1 MNSDVSNAS
10 RIYADSN
17 TLIYLVEGSPE
28 FLPFAEKLF
37 RYAGEQG
44 IALVTSEITI
54 AECLHGAHRQG
65 SEALAE
71 EYREVFR
78 DLDVFRLVPIVRE
91 ILERAAKIGAEQKL
105 KLIDAFGKRQDA
117 SLYQDGFDGG
127 EFGEAVV
134 IHLAI
139 HEIALG
145 QGGTKEVLDAPA
157 SIRPQV
163 ADGQDG
169 AFVVDEDNPPIVR
182 FRFPLGREGRA
193 SAP

>member
-1 MNSDVSNAS
+1 MNNDVSSAS

-54 AECLHGAHRQG
+54 AECLHGAHKQG

-78 DLDVFRLVPIVRE
+78 DMDVFNLVPVARE

-105 KLIDAFGKRQDA
+105 KLIDAVHVSSAIDA
-117 SLYQDGFDGG
+117 GCDVFVTNDRGIKSTPDLR
-127 EFGEAVV
+127 VV
-134 IHLAI
+134 QLS
-139 HEIALG
+139 EL
-145 QGGTKEVLDAPA
+145 
-157 SIRPQV
+157 
-163 ADGQDG
+163 
-169 AFVVDEDNPPIVR
+169 
-182 FRFPLGREGRA
+182 
-193 SAP
+193 

>member
-54 AECLHGAHRQG
+54 AECLHGAHKQG

-71 EYREVFR
+71 EYRR
-78 DLDVFRLVPIVRE
+78 QDHRQ
-91 ILERAAKIGAEQKL
+91 ERAAHPQEDRRRNRGRSGRA
-105 KLIDAFGKRQDA
+105 A
-117 SLYQDGFDGG
+117 SP
-127 EFGEAVV
+127 
-134 IHLAI
+134 HLA
-139 HEIALG
+139 G
-145 QGGTKEVLDAPA
+145 
-157 SIRPQV
+157 
-163 ADGQDG
+163 
-169 AFVVDEDNPPIVR
+169 VR
-182 FRFPLGREGRA
+182 RSRTNSRT
-193 SAP
+193 S

>member
-1 MNSDVSNAS
+1 MNSDVSSAS

-44 IALVTSEITI
+44 ITLVTSEITI
-54 AECLHGAHRQG
+54 AECLHGAHKQG

-78 DLDVFRLVPIVRE
+78 DMDVFDLIPVARE

-105 KLIDAFGKRQDA
+105 KLIDA
-117 SLYQDGFDGG
+117 
-127 EFGEAVV
+127 
-134 IHLAI
+134 IHVTSAI
-139 HEIALG
+139 ESG
-145 QGGTKEVLDAPA
+145 CDV
-157 SIRPQV
+157 
-163 ADGQDG
+163 
-169 AFVVDEDNPPIVR
+169 FVTNDRGIKSTPDLKIVQ
-182 FRFPLGREGRA
+182 LSEL
-193 SAP
+193 